1 MSRPDPTLI
10 SEFCHQLL
18 PALLSEGCEVPDNTA
33 QDVARDVLARA
44 EAIASLEQE
53 QIEILAAPFIEE
65 TFDHEPDAPLWLK
78 AATTV
83 VVRNS
88 RLEELHANGPVNTGG
103 IRVITTYALAPL
115 SHLIGARHRNPIAVA
130 PQNNPFKDL
139 DRKYPRAW
147 ACLSSLRRAI
157 RQRGRLDYRPPTAP
171 LPTLP
176 SPDETVEA
184 AASPDDERI
193 VVLSAIEPRFD
204 QHALAIL
211 QGVAAG
217 EQDVFATPSLSRISR
232 NSDKLLRT
240 LEFLLAHNVRVV
252 TTNLM
257 LADGEVWVRRGD
269 LVKPISARPFDGF
282 RIMRGLS
289 GAHRKLVTEWLKQ
302 LDTPVSE

>member
-1 MSRPDPTLI
+1 MG
-10 SEFCHQLL
+10 F
-18 PALLSEGCEVPDNTA
+18 EVPDNTA

-193 VVLSAIEPRFD
+193 VVLSAIEP
-204 QHALAIL
+204 ALIS
-211 QGVAAG
+211 
-217 EQDVFATPSLSRISR
+217 TPSRSCKASRWVSR
-232 NSDKLLRT
+232 TSSRRPPSAESHETVTSCCGLWSSSS
-240 LEFLLAHNVRVV
+240 HNVRVV

-269 LVKPISARPFDGF
+269 LVKPIPARPFDGF

>member
-1 MSRPDPTLI
+1 MSSRPDPTLM

-18 PALLSEGCEVPDNTA
+18 PALLTEGCEVPDNAA
-33 QDVARDVLARA
+33 QEVARDVLARA

-53 QIEILAAPFIEE
+53 HIEILAAPFTEE
-65 TFDHEPDAPLWLK
+65 TFDHEPDDAPLWLK

-88 RLEELHANGPVNTGG
+88 RLEELHASGPVNTGG
-103 IRVITTYALAPL
+103 IRVITTYALGPL
-115 SHLIGARHRNPIAVA
+115 SHLIAARHRSPIAA
-130 PQNNPFKDL
+130 PPSDNPFRGL

-147 ACLSSLRRAI
+147 ACLSQLRRALT
-157 RQRGRLDYRPPTAP
+157 QGGRFEYQPPTAP
-171 LPTLP
+171 LLALP
-176 SPDETVEA
+176 SPDEAVEA

-211 QGVAAG
+211 QAVAAG
-217 EQDVFATPSLSRISR
+217 EKDVFATPSLSRISR

-240 LEFLLAHNVRVV
+240 LEFLLAHSVRVL

-257 LADGEVWVRRGD
+257 LANGEIWVRRGN
-269 LVKPISARPFDGF
+269 LVKPISAKPFDGF
-282 RIMRGLS
+282 RVMRGLS
-289 GAHRKLVTEWLKQ
+289 GAHRKLVAEWLQQ
-302 LDTPVSE
+302 LDT